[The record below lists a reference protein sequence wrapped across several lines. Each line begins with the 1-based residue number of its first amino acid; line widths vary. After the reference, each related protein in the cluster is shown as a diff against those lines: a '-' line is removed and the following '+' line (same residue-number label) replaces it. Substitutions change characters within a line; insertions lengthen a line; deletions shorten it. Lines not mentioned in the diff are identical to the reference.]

1 MVTKENYRIKEV
13 NPLDIAR
20 LDASS
25 ESATALP
32 RRSSRTSAFSFE
44 PKKNVIQET
53 KRNI

>member
-32 RRSSRTSAFSFE
+32 RRSSPTSAFSSG
-44 PKKNVIQET
+44 PKKNVTLET
-53 KRNI
+53 KKSI

>member
-13 NPLDIAR
+13 NPKDIAR

-25 ESATALP
+25 ESAIAPP
-32 RRSSRTSAFSFE
+32 RRSSRTSEFSFE
-44 PKKNVIQET
+44 PKKNVTRET